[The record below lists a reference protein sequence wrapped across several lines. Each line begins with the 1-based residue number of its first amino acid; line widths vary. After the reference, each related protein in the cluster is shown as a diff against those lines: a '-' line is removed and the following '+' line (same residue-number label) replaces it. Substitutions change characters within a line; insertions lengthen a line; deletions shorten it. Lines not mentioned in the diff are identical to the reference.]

1 MRSAVNGRSIN
12 HFVDEYS
19 GGPKRKP
26 RPPELVF
33 ASYSNQPTFNQYRE
47 YEVLV
52 IKPARITQLLFSA
65 LCLLACVLFTT
76 TKECVV
82 AQKQT
87 ANDKAWLEVASSE
100 GRFRVLMPDT
110 PNEIS
115 VPINGQIVHTEG
127 HAFFVR
133 TPVAFYAV
141 LFTDFPGASTEPE
154 MIRAAFDSG
163 RDRAMAEGKLI
174 LISEKGLSNANM
186 PAREYVFDD
195 GAFIIK
201 TRVYYIKGRLYQAI
215 FGAPG
220 VNGMPA
226 AMAQYYDGLAA
237 KFFNSFKV
245 GS

>member
-1 MRSAVNGRSIN
+1 M
-12 HFVDEYS
+12 
-19 GGPKRKP
+19 
-26 RPPELVF
+26 
-33 ASYSNQPTFNQYRE
+33 
-47 YEVLV
+47 
-52 IKPARITQLLFSA
+52 TQLRFGA

-76 TKECVV
+76 INNPVV
-82 AQKQT
+82 GQKQT
-87 ANDKAWLEVASSE
+87 ATDKAWPEVVSSE

-110 PNEIS
+110 PNELS

-127 HAFFVR
+127 HAFIVR
-133 TPVAFYAV
+133 TPVAVYAV
-141 LFTDFPGASTEPE
+141 LFADFPGASTEPE
-154 MIRAAFDSG
+154 MIRAAFDNG
-163 RDRAMAEGKLI
+163 RDRALSEGKLI
-174 LISEKGLSNANM
+174 LISEKSLSNSNM

-201 TRVYYIKGRLYQAI
+201 TRVYYVKGRLYQAI

-226 AMAQYYDGLAA
+226 AMGQYYDGLAA